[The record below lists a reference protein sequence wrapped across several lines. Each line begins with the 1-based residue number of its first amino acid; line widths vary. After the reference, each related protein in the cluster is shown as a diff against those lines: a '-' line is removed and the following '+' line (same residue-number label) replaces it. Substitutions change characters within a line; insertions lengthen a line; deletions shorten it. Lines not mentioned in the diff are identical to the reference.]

1 MFPRVSLRRWV
12 SFLCALLFVGC
23 VMAELAGLTPAH
35 IAHAQQPTGSIP
47 TVTGTPAGPFI
58 RVDQSVQVVRIY
70 AGPSS
75 FDYPAVGV
83 LVAGET
89 APAIGRARGREDWIQ
104 IIYPGVPGS
113 TAWVFGLYVS
123 LSPGALLPLV
133 ALPPTPTPFS
143 TPTIN
148 PTLEAAF
155 IGQQTPT
162 RLPTFTPPPPLEMP
176 QFTDATEASTPGV
189 PTGLIVLSLAI
200 FGFLGAVISYL
211 RGR

>member
-1 MFPRVSLRRWV
+1 MPGRTKAIVWIVAMIGLM
-12 SFLCALLFVGC
+12 LL
-23 VMAELAGLTPAH
+23 GLFDPYKPPVL
-35 IAHAQQPTGSIP
+35 AQQPTGSIP
-47 TVTGTPAGPFI
+47 TVTGTPEGPI
-58 RVDQSVQVVRIY
+58 IIVDQSIPVIRVY

-75 FDYPAVGV
+75 FDYPAIGV
-83 LVAGET
+83 LLGNES
-89 APAIGRARGREDWIQ
+89 APAIGRAKDREEWIQ
-104 IIYPGVPGS
+104 IHYPGVPGS
-113 TAWVFGLYVS
+113 TGWVYGRYVK

-133 ALPPTPTPFS
+133 DIPATPTAIA

-162 RLPTFTPPPPLEMP
+162 RLPTFTPPAPLDLP
-176 QFTDATEASTPGV
+176 IFTDAPGASTRGIPAGL
-189 PTGLIVLSLAI
+189 LIVSLGL